1 MSDPEKEAGKEDKE
15 PVEAWVQ
22 RLLEPRPAPFLG
34 ALNHPYIR
42 AQLLPTT
49 HEPLRLLGSVGERK

>member
-22 RLLEPRPAPFLG
+22 RLLEPRPASFSG
-34 ALNHPYIR
+34 GLNHRDVRAVAPYN
-42 AQLLPTT
+42 P
-49 HEPLRLLGSVGERK
+49 EPLRFLGSVGKRK

>member
-22 RLLEPRPAPFLG
+22 RLLEPRPAPFSG

-42 AQLLPTT
+42 AQLLPTSG
-49 HEPLRLLGSVGERK
+49 HSCSLQP

>member
-49 HEPLRLLGSVGERK
+49 LSH